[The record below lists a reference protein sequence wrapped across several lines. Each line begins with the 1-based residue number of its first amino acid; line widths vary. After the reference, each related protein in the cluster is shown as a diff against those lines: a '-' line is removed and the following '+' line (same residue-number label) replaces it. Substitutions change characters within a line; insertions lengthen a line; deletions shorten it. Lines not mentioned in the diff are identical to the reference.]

1 VWLST
6 RSTIGRREA
15 TASFR
20 SVDAALAAGYEQEAE
35 CVERQPEGA
44 MGYHF
49 TKRELRDGTIDVAR
63 PEVLVDEKLADGSF
77 KLNGIEYIVPL
88 DVWKHSDPPTVM
100 GQAMKRFDRAGF
112 FCLHAWI
119 WEHSPSGLFS
129 DWNPRVKV

>member
-1 VWLST
+1 MSAARQRIVWLST

-35 CVERQPEGA
+35 CVERQPEGGA
-44 MGYHF
+44 
-49 TKRELRDGTIDVAR
+49 
-63 PEVLVDEKLADGSF
+63 
-77 KLNGIEYIVPL
+77 
-88 DVWKHSDPPTVM
+88 
-100 GQAMKRFDRAGF
+100 AMKRFDRAGF